1 MFNLSWKTDVRLP
14 EVQST
19 NKKELLEK
27 TSKMIKDEKI
37 FNSKK
42 KCKKIEIQKT
52 TKFIQCYILKD
63 ENDSS

>member
-27 TSKMIKDEKI
+27 TSKMITVRMKKDL
-37 FNSKK
+37 
-42 KCKKIEIQKT
+42 IQK
-52 TKFIQCYILKD
+52 KMQK
-63 ENDSS
+63 N